1 MFRYVLA
8 LCAAALVAAACS
20 SSASTTTTSL
30 PPATT
35 SDTTTGT
42 TSDPTSETTV
52 GSGVPEI
59 DPGVVDELR
68 TEVEELADI
77 AAEIRGLPF
86 IDPPNVVFLTEGE
99 LAARVRAEFEA
110 ELEPGEVEWTE
121 ALLDLL
127 GLLDPQEQPLMDL
140 YLDLLSEQV
149 LGLYVSDTK
158 ELLVRADLEDL
169 SVLSKTTVLHELIH
183 ALTDQHFD
191 AGERVDDLVAGD
203 RFDEASAYL
212 SLLEGEATYF
222 QFVYIADY
230 LSAADAVALATEV
243 AGADSSTLE
252 ETPYA
257 IAETLFFRYE
267 AGFDFALT
275 LAQEEGVEG
284 FNDANREPPTTTEQ
298 IAHPDRF
305 FDAEPGLA
313 VTLAPVAVAGYEV
326 VEESTWGELQLL
338 ATFGQAIGEGA
349 ADQIADGWGGDAYR
363 IMTSGPEVLFLLS
376 YRADSERDATE
387 VAEAFVTLATS
398 SMDAGE
404 EPVIGEDSSVTF
416 SGEDFA
422 FIDRSGD
429 SVVFV
434 AASDPAA
441 GIAAAA
447 ALDLP

>member
-1 MFRYVLA
+1 MFRRFIV
-8 LCAAALVAAACS
+8 LCAGALVAAACS
-20 SSASTTTTSL
+20 SSPSSTTTTTPATTL
-30 PPATT
+30 PPPATT
-35 SDTTTGT
+35 GDTTVA
-42 TSDPTSETTV
+42 SEIP
-52 GSGVPEI
+52 GI
-59 DPGVVDELR
+59 DPAVVERLR
-68 TEVEELADI
+68 TEVEELAEI

-99 LAARVRAEFEA
+99 LAARVRAEFES

-121 ALLDLL
+121 AVLDLF

-158 ELLVRADLEDL
+158 ELLVRADVEDL
-169 SVLSKTTVLHELIH
+169 SVLSKTTVVHELIH

-191 AGERVDDLVAGD
+191 VGRRIDDLVAGD

-230 LSAADAVALATEV
+230 LSAADAVALATEIT
-243 AGADSSTLE
+243 GADSSALE

-257 IAETLFFRYE
+257 ISETLFFRYE
-267 AGFDFALT
+267 NGFDFALA
-275 LAQEEGVEG
+275 LVQEEGIEG
-284 FNDANREPPTTTEQ
+284 FNDADRDPPTTTEQ

-305 FDAEPGLA
+305 FDAEPGLE
-313 VTLAPVAVAGYEV
+313 VTLPPVTLTGYEV

-349 ADQIADGWGGDAYR
+349 ADQIGDGWGGDAYR
-363 IMTSGPEVLFLLS
+363 VMTSGSDVVFMLS
-376 YRADSERDATE
+376 YRADSVRDARE
-387 VAEAFVTLATS
+387 VAEAFVTLATN

-404 EPVIGEDSSVTF
+404 PTLGDDSSVTF
-416 SGEDFA
+416 TGEDFA
-422 FIDRSGD
+422 FIDRGGD

-441 GIAAAA
+441 GAAAAA
-447 ALDLP
+447 ALNSP